1 MKERARRIPANMNV
15 TLVGIGR
22 TTQAC
27 LLDVSRGGLKIASSD
42 TFRPGQRLTVLAV
55 GLILEGEIR
64 WTGVGMF
71 GMELSVPLH
80 AEQQAALADMTRA
93 A

>member
-1 MKERARRIPANMNV
+1 MNV

-22 TTQAC
+22 TTQAR
-27 LLDVSRGGLKIASSD
+27 LVDVSRGGLKIESTD
-42 TFRPGQRLTVLAV
+42 NFRPGQRLTVLAV

-64 WTGVGMF
+64 WAKDGRI

-80 AEQQAALADMTRA
+80 AEQQAALARMTRA